1 MSSTI
6 HCIDLKK
13 DLEEGFEPVE
23 ENKDK
28 NRPKPRDFLD
38 LLRNSQN
45 CH

>member
-28 NRPKPRDFLD
+28 NRPKPRDFSLKD
-38 LLRNSQN
+38 MCDKQ
-45 CH
+45 